1 MRPFAWSHQM
11 VRDIHTREYEFAM
24 GKQAEEEVQEE
35 ENVITRR
42 GEGGGGHSGKAHA
55 HWR

>member
-1 MRPFAWSHQM
+1 M